1 MIALIRQL
9 HIIETSLPKPI
20 TDSVNILD
28 IKADNG
34 RSPQHTRFLCGNIL
48 VTVFFPPGNEGTN
61 LAALAGQK
69 SVVISRN
76 LVSAHGAHLVQ
87 VLVI

>member
-20 TDSVNILD
+20 TGSVNILD

-48 VTVFFPPGNEGTN
+48 VTVERFFFHRGTR
-61 LAALAGQK
+61 ALTLQL
-69 SVVISRN
+69 S
-76 LVSAHGAHLVQ
+76 Q
-87 VLVI
+87 VRSP